1 MEPIRISVIIVSYN
15 VRFFLEQCLQ
25 SVYRAGKGIPL
36 EVFVV
41 DNNSVDGSC
50 MMVKEQFPE
59 VRLIENRVNVGFSK
73 ANNQA
78 MSLAIGEFQLILNP
92 DTVVEEDSFRK
103 ILDFMDHH
111 PEAGALGVKMIDGKG
126 NFLPESKRALPT
138 PEVSFYKIFGLSAL
152 FPRSKKFGQYHLGYL
167 DKDQIHQVDILPGA
181 FMFIR
186 SKVLNIIGYFD
197 ETFFMYG
204 EDIDLSHRIIQAGF
218 VNYYFPE
225 TTIIHYKGESTKK
238 GSLNYVMVFYQAM
251 IIFATKHFSKNNA
264 RWYSLIIRI
273 AIYLRAAMS
282 MIRRLFKRFALPIA
296 DALLSFLGFIL
307 INPWWEAYKFG
318 DDGSHPPEFL
328 RIFVP
333 AYILSWLT
341 GVYFS
346 GGYDSPVR
354 LKRIAGGML
363 YGTAVILVL
372 YSLLP
377 EELRFS
383 RALILLGAAWTL
395 GLMVLV
401 RTALHLIKMPGFQLD
416 LGQKKRTIIVGNP
429 QEAQRV
435 GSLIIE
441 TGQKVLVAGLVSP
454 TEEVP
459 PRGNYIGSVDHLKEI
474 IRINRINEIIFC
486 AKDVSTNQIIRHMLS
501 LSTLQTDYKIAPA
514 SADAIIGSNS
524 VNTAGDLYVIPINS
538 IGEPHNRRIKR
549 LFDLFTALI
558 ILALSPILMWFCLPK
573 PWKLVISCLAV
584 LVGARSWIG
593 YAPEG
598 VVPGYHLPPIKK
610 GILAPNQPAAPSPET
625 WLDINLH
632 YARDYRISRDLG
644 ILLRQFSAIGR

>member
-1 MEPIRISVIIVSYN
+1 M
-15 VRFFLEQCLQ
+15 Q
-25 SVYRAGKGIPL
+25 SVYRAGQGIPM

-50 MMVKEQFPE
+50 IMVKEQFPG
-59 VRLIENRVNVGFSK
+59 VRLIENSVNLGFSK

-78 MSLAIGEFQLILNP
+78 MALASGEYQLILNP

-103 ILDFMDHH
+103 ILEFLDNH

-138 PEVSFYKIFGLSAL
+138 PAVSFYKIFGLAAL
-152 FPRSKKFGQYHLGYL
+152 FPRSKRFGQYHLGYL
-167 DKDQIHQVDILPGA
+167 DKDRIHQVDILPGA

-186 SKVLNIIGYFD
+186 AKALEATGFFD
-197 ETFFMYG
+197 EAFFMYG
-204 EDIDLSHRIIQAGF
+204 EDIDLSHRIRQAGY

-251 IIFATKHFSKNNA
+251 IIFAAKHFSKNNA
-264 RWYSLIIRI
+264 RWYSLVIRI
-273 AIYLRAAMS
+273 AIYLRAALS
-282 MIRRLFKRFALPIA
+282 VGKRLFRRFALPVA
-296 DALLSFLGFIL
+296 DGLLSFLGFLL

-318 DDGSHPPEFL
+318 DEGGHPSGFL

-341 GVYFS
+341 AVYFS

-354 LKRIAGGML
+354 LKRLAGGML

-372 YSLLP
+372 YALLP

-395 GLMVLV
+395 GLMVVTRLGLYLARV
-401 RTALHLIKMPGFQLD
+401 PGFQLD
-416 LGQKKRTIIVGNP
+416 LGQKKRTVIVGHP
-429 QEAQRV
+429 EEAGRV
-435 GSLIIE
+435 GTLIGE
-441 TGQKVLVAGLVSP
+441 TGHKVQVAGLVSP
-454 TEEVP
+454 GPDTP
-459 PRGNYIGSVDHLKEI
+459 LHGNYIGSVGHLKEI
-474 IRINRINEIIFC
+474 IRINRISEVIFC
-486 AKDVSTNQIIRHMLS
+486 ARDISTNEIIRHMLS
-501 LSTLQTDYKIAPA
+501 LSALQTDYKIAPD
-514 SADAIIGSNS
+514 SADSIIGSNS

-538 IGEPHNRRIKR
+538 IGEPHNRRVKR

-558 ILALSPILMWFCLPK
+558 LLVGSPILAWLCLPK
-573 PWKLVISCLAV
+573 PWKLIVSCLAV
-584 LVGARSWIG
+584 ATGVRTWIG
-593 YAPEG
+593 YSPEG
-598 VVPGYHLPPIKK
+598 VIPGYHLPPIRK
-610 GILAPNQPAAPSPET
+610 GILVPEIPAEPGTDA

-632 YARDYRISRDLG
+632 YARDYRVSRDIR
-644 ILLRQFSAIGR
+644 ILFRQFRRLGQ